1 MNFVLKTLVNG
12 YYTDVM
18 KRFDLD
24 LFEALKPIGAKMEVV
39 QFTGSET
46 GDIVELKFISPIK
59 ASWISDI
66 TDHGSDHTQAY
77 FIDEGRVLPFPLKEW
92 KHRHIVEKVD
102 DHNSIIVD
110 DITFSSGRK
119 WLDFLIYLP
128 LMLSFYPRKR
138 IYRRYFEQG

>member
-1 MNFVLKTLVNG
+1 MNFILRTQVNG

-46 GDIVELKFISPIK
+46 GDVVEIKFISPIK

-66 TDHGSDHTQAY
+66 TDHGADDNQAY
-77 FIDEGRVLPFPLKEW
+77 FIDVGRVLPFPLKEW
-92 KHRHIVEKVD
+92 QHRHIVEKVD

-119 WLDFLIYLP
+119 WLDVLIYVP

-138 IYRRYFEQG
+138 IYRRYFGE